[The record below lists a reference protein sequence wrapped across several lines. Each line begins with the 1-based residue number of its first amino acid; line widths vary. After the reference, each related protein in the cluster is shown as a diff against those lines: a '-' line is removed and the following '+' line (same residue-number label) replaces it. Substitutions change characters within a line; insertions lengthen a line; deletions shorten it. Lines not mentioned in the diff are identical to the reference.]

1 MTKIGSLIAVLLL
14 GSFIFAGILSA
25 QDNGIDRQKAKIVFR
40 VYDIT
45 YGTEKICKRH
55 SSQKSEQV
63 SKAVAKFKNTYP
75 ELMKLVEQSPY
86 LNRAKKLISE
96 EIESIGKNP
105 EYDVCGSR
113 LGLIQELTDTE
124 SGRKM
129 VLDTIAELK
138 K

>member
-1 MTKIGSLIAVLLL
+1 
-14 GSFIFAGILSA
+14 
-25 QDNGIDRQKAKIVFR
+25 
-40 VYDIT
+40 
-45 YGTEKICKRH
+45 
-55 SSQKSEQV
+55 
-63 SKAVAKFKNTYP
+63 
-75 ELMKLVEQSPY
+75 MKLVEQSPY